1 MRSSSGEIEKRERQ
15 ALLNRI
21 LACPQFA
28 HAYSLRRILEY
39 LVKRAEDPAG
49 NAPKEYDIAV
59 EALGRPERF
68 DPKTDPIIRVSIA
81 GIRERLRNYFE
92 NEGREEKLRLSI
104 PKGQYRVLYEM
115 EGQPVV
121 ETRGPSAARERF
133 WAPYFNSRSPNILI
147 YTEVLFFRDEHWTY
161 VRNIYV
167 NDRARGASELAAK
180 GIGLDPAT
188 LRPSFH
194 FVSAGEM
201 HTLLTIQRAFHEM
214 HLALDIKNSRFFS
227 WQEMQGTNLI
237 LLGSSRTNPFLHS
250 LQGKEPFQMTQDSF
264 VDSEARDGEQKEY
277 KGRHFFEGEL
287 ERGVEYALVTRRPG
301 IEPGSAITLI
311 AGTHGRAIE
320 GAGQF
325 LAREDR
331 LATLFDALGLG
342 PKDAVPAHFQA
353 LLRVDLIDYIE
364 EVVNVEMVALR
375 VVG

>member
-1 MRSSSGEIEKRERQ
+1 MASSLGEIDRQEKQ

-39 LVKRAEDPAG
+39 LVRRAEDPAG
-49 NAPKEYDIAV
+49 GVPKEYDIAV
-59 EALGRPERF
+59 EAIGRPERF

-81 GIRERLRNYFE
+81 GIRERLRNYFS
-92 NEGREEKLRLSI
+92 NEGREERIKLSI
-104 PKGQYRVLYEM
+104 PKGQYTVLYEV
-115 EGQPVV
+115 EGQEASEERKP
-121 ETRGPSAARERF
+121 GWARERF
-133 WAPYFNSRSPNILI
+133 WAPYFNKRSPNILV
-147 YTEVLFFRDEHWTY
+147 YTEVLFFRDENWTY

-167 NDRARGASELAAK
+167 NDRAKGAAELAAR

-188 LRPSFH
+188 MRPSFH

-201 HTLLTIQRAFHEM
+201 HTLLTVQRAFHEM
-214 HLALDIKNSRFFS
+214 KLALDIRNSRFFS

-264 VDSEARDGEQKEY
+264 VNTAPREGEQQTY
-277 KGRHFFEGEL
+277 QGRHFFEGEL

-301 IEPGSAITLI
+301 IEAGSAITLI
-311 AGTHGRAIE
+311 SGTHGRAIE

-325 LAREDR
+325 LSREDR
-331 LATLFDALGLG
+331 LATLLDALGLG
-342 PKDAVPAHFQA
+342 PKDAVPDHFQA

-364 EVVNVEMVALR
+364 EVVNVELVSHR
-375 VVG
+375 VVE

>member
-1 MRSSSGEIEKRERQ
+1 M
-15 ALLNRI
+15 NRI

-39 LVKRAEDPAG
+39 LVRRAEDPAG
-49 NAPKEYDIAV
+49 SVPKEYDIAI

-92 NEGREEKLRLSI
+92 NEGRAEKLRLSI
-104 PKGQYRVLYEM
+104 PKGQYRVLYAM
-115 EGQPVV
+115 EGQA
-121 ETRGPSAARERF
+121 ETDARAPAAARERF

-147 YTEVLFFRDEHWTY
+147 YTEVLFFRDENWTY

-167 NDRARGASELAAK
+167 NDRAKGAADLAAK

-214 HLALDIKNSRFFS
+214 NLALDIRNSRFFS

-264 VDSEARDGEQKEY
+264 VNTEPREGEQETY
-277 KGRHFFEGEL
+277 QGRHFFEGEL

-301 IEPGSAITLI
+301 MEAGSAITLI

-331 LATLFDALGLG
+331 LATLFTALGPG
-342 PKDAVPAHFQA
+342 SQDTVPAHFQT

-364 EVVNVEMVALR
+364 EVVNVEVVAVR
-375 VVG
+375 VVE